1 MGVGM
6 VMYLWLW
13 IWYGYGLY
21 LAISYGYGTT
31 RTRAMKPPCK
41 TTKSRCFITLENWR
55 PNSTK
60 TPNVRSQKCVSS
72 RQAWTKHILHT
83 KTARFFQHLVEGCV
97 ISGDAKMQRYR
108 QSRQCPT
115 RRGRRQPPPRRQW
128 ASRITGRQNAVSP
141 VQCRRILAPVNQP
154 TTTKPKGTNQ

>member
-1 MGVGM
+1 M
-6 VMYLWLW
+6 VMAL
-13 IWYGYGLY
+13 
-21 LAISYGYGTT
+21 
-31 RTRAMKPPCK
+31 RARARGNHVAKHQNLGASSPSK
-41 TTKSRCFITLENWR
+41 TGGQTQR
-55 PNSTK
+55 K

-72 RQAWTKHILHT
+72 RQAWTKRILHT

-128 ASRITGRQNAVSP
+128 ASRITGRQNAVSS
-141 VQCRRILAPVNQP
+141 VQCRRILAPVHQS
-154 TTTKPKGTNQ
+154 TTTKPKGTKT